1 MKLFSASKSDVLVE
15 NFVPGALERKGLDYK
30 SLCKAAPQLVYCSIT
45 GFGSHGPYQRRYV
58 TLGLKKNLIKR
69 LLHPLLTKVK
79 KKKGKKKYFP
89 SHS

>member
-15 NFVPGALERKGLDYK
+15 NFVPGALERKGLDYE

-58 TLGLKKNLIKR
+58 TLGLKKT
-69 LLHPLLTKVK
+69 LTV
-79 KKKGKKKYFP
+79 P
-89 SHS
+89 SPYD